1 MYPASNTVD
10 TMKTINA
17 IREIIHQHRNV
28 LADKYGISV
37 VGLFGSYARQEQ
49 RPDSDIDLLA
59 DILRP
64 ISLFELVGAELYL
77 GEVLEAKVDLIP
89 RRDVREE
96 LKGAILRDTVA
107 L

>member
-1 MYPASNTVD
+1 
-10 TMKTINA
+10 MKTISD
-17 IREIIHQHRNV
+17 IRRIIHQHQEA
-28 LADKYGISV
+28 LAAKYGINV

-59 DILRP
+59 DILKP

-77 GEVLEAKVDLIP
+77 AEVLNAKVDLVP
-89 RRDVREE
+89 RRDLREE
-96 LKGAILRDTVA
+96 LKAAILRDTVT

>member
-1 MYPASNTVD
+1 
-10 TMKTINA
+10 MKTIND
-17 IREIIHQHRNV
+17 IREIVQQHRDV
-28 LADKYGISV
+28 LADKYGVSV

-77 GEVLEAKVDLIP
+77 GEILDTKVDLIP
-89 RRDVREE
+89 WRDIRDE
-96 LKGAILRDTVA
+96 LKYSILESTVA

>member
-1 MYPASNTVD
+1 
-10 TMKTINA
+10 MKTISD
-17 IREIIHQHRNV
+17 IRRIIHQHQEA
-28 LADKYGISV
+28 LATKYGINV

-59 DILRP
+59 DILKP

-77 GEVLEAKVDLIP
+77 AEVLNAKVDLVP
-89 RRDVREE
+89 RRDLREE
-96 LKGAILRDTVA
+96 LKAAILRDTVT

>member
-1 MYPASNTVD
+1 MEA
-10 TMKTINA
+10 MKTIND
-17 IREIIHQHRNV
+17 IRCIIHQHQDV
-28 LADKYGISV
+28 LADRYGVNIM
-37 VGLFGSYARQEQ
+37 GLFGSYARQEQ

-77 GEVLEAKVDLIP
+77 TEVLDAKVDLIP

-96 LKGAILRDTVA
+96 LKAVILRDTVV

>member
-1 MYPASNTVD
+1 
-10 TMKTINA
+10 MKTIND
-17 IREIIHQHRNV
+17 IREIIHQHRDV
-28 LADKYGISV
+28 LANQYGVSV

-77 GEVLEAKVDLIP
+77 GEVLDTKVDLIP
-89 RRDVREE
+89 RRDVRDE
-96 LKGAILRDTVA
+96 LQSTILESTVA

>member
-1 MYPASNTVD
+1 MVEA
-10 TMKTINA
+10 MKTIHD
-17 IREIIHQHRNV
+17 IRRIIHQHQDV
-28 LADKYGISV
+28 LAKRYGVNI

-96 LKGAILRDTVA
+96 LKEAIFRDTVA

>member
-1 MYPASNTVD
+1 
-10 TMKTINA
+10 MKTIHD
-17 IREIIHQHRNV
+17 IRRIIHQHQDV
-28 LADKYGISV
+28 LADKYGVSV

-77 GEVLEAKVDLIP
+77 GEVLDTKVDLIP

-96 LKGAILRDTVA
+96 LQSAILENTVA

>member
-1 MYPASNTVD
+1 
-10 TMKTINA
+10 MKTIND
-17 IREIIHQHRNV
+17 IRRIIHQHQDV
-28 LADKYGISV
+28 LADRYGVNI

-77 GEVLEAKVDLIP
+77 AEVLDAKVDLIP

-96 LKGAILRDTVA
+96 LKAAILQDTVA

>member
-1 MYPASNTVD
+1 
-10 TMKTINA
+10 MKTIND
-17 IREIIHQHRNV
+17 IREIIHRHRDV
-28 LADKYGISV
+28 LADQYGVSV

-77 GEVLEAKVDLIP
+77 GEVLDTKVDLIP
-89 RRDVREE
+89 RRDVRDE
-96 LKGAILRDTVA
+96 LQSTILESTVA

>member
-1 MYPASNTVD
+1 MN
-10 TMKTINA
+10 TIND
-17 IREIIHQHRNV
+17 IRRIIHQHQDT
-28 LADKYGISV
+28 LADRYGVRI

-77 GEVLEAKVDLIP
+77 GEVLGAKVDLIP
-89 RRDVREE
+89 SRDVREE
-96 LKGAILRDTVA
+96 LKAAILQDTVA

>member
-1 MYPASNTVD
+1 
-10 TMKTINA
+10 MKTIND
-17 IREIIHQHRNV
+17 IRTIVQQHRDV
-28 LADKYGISV
+28 LADKYGVSV

-49 RPDSDIDLLA
+49 RPDSDIDLLT

-77 GEVLEAKVDLIP
+77 GEALETKVELIP
-89 RRDVREE
+89 RRDIRDE
-96 LKGAILRDTVA
+96 LKSTILETTVA

>member
-1 MYPASNTVD
+1 
-10 TMKTINA
+10 MKTVHD
-17 IREIIHQHRNV
+17 IRRIIHRHQDV
-28 LADKYGISV
+28 LANRYGVNI

-77 GEVLEAKVDLIP
+77 GEILDTKVDLIP
-89 RRDVREE
+89 RRDLREE
-96 LKGAILRDTVA
+96 LKASILRDTVT

>member
-1 MYPASNTVD
+1 
-10 TMKTINA
+10 MKTISD
-17 IREIIHQHRNV
+17 IRRIIHQHQAV
-28 LADKYGISV
+28 LADRYGVNV

-77 GEVLEAKVDLIP
+77 GEVLNAKVDLIP
-89 RRDVREE
+89 RRDLREE
-96 LKGAILRDTVA
+96 LKAAILQDTVA

>member
-1 MYPASNTVD
+1 MN
-10 TMKTINA
+10 TIND
-17 IREIIHQHRNV
+17 IRRIIHQHQDT
-28 LADKYGISV
+28 LADRCGVRI

-77 GEVLEAKVDLIP
+77 GEVLGAKVDLIP
-89 RRDVREE
+89 SRDVREE
-96 LKGAILRDTVA
+96 LKAAILQDTVA

>member
-1 MYPASNTVD
+1 
-10 TMKTINA
+10 MKTINN
-17 IREIIHQHRNV
+17 IREIIHQHRDV
-28 LADKYGISV
+28 LADKYGVSV

-77 GEVLEAKVDLIP
+77 GEVLDTKVDLIP
-89 RRDVREE
+89 RRDVRDE
-96 LKGAILRDTVA
+96 LKSTILEHTVA

>member
-1 MYPASNTVD
+1 
-10 TMKTINA
+10 MKTIND
-17 IREIIHQHRNV
+17 IREIVQQHRDV
-28 LADKYGISV
+28 LADKYGVSV

-77 GEVLEAKVDLIP
+77 GEVLDTKVDLIP
-89 RRDVREE
+89 RRDIRDE
-96 LKGAILRDTVA
+96 LKSSILESTVA

>member
-1 MYPASNTVD
+1 
-10 TMKTINA
+10 MKTIND
-17 IREIIHQHRNV
+17 IREIVHRHREV
-28 LADKYGISV
+28 LADKYGVSV

-77 GEVLEAKVDLIP
+77 GEVLDTKVDLIP
-89 RRDVREE
+89 RRGVRDE
-96 LKGAILRDTVA
+96 LKSTILESTVA

>member
-1 MYPASNTVD
+1 
-10 TMKTINA
+10 MKTIND
-17 IREIIHQHRNV
+17 IREIVRQHRDI
-28 LADKYGISV
+28 LADKYGVSV

-77 GEVLEAKVDLIP
+77 GEVLETKVDLVP
-89 RRDVREE
+89 RRDVRDE
-96 LKGAILRDTVA
+96 LKSSILESTVA

>member
-1 MYPASNTVD
+1 
-10 TMKTINA
+10 MKTIHD
-17 IREIIHQHRNV
+17 IRRIIHQHQDV
-28 LADKYGISV
+28 LANKYGVSV

-77 GEVLEAKVDLIP
+77 GEVLDTKVDLIP

-96 LKGAILRDTVA
+96 LQSAILENTVA

>member
-1 MYPASNTVD
+1 
-10 TMKTINA
+10 MKTIHD
-17 IREIIHQHRNV
+17 IRRIIHQHQDV
-28 LADKYGISV
+28 LSHKYGVSI

-77 GEVLEAKVDLIP
+77 GEVLDTKVDLIP

-96 LKGAILRDTVA
+96 LKAAILENTVA

>member
-1 MYPASNTVD
+1 
-10 TMKTINA
+10 MKTIND
-17 IREIIHQHRNV
+17 IREIVRQHRDI
-28 LADKYGISV
+28 LADKYGVSV

-77 GEVLEAKVDLIP
+77 QEVLDTKVDLVP
-89 RRDVREE
+89 RRDVRAE
-96 LKGAILRDTVA
+96 LQSTILESTVV

>member
-1 MYPASNTVD
+1 
-10 TMKTINA
+10 MKTVND
-17 IREIIHQHRNV
+17 IRQIIHQHRDA
-28 LADKYGISV
+28 LAEKYGVNVI
-37 VGLFGSYARQEQ
+37 GLFGSYARQEQ

-89 RRDVREE
+89 QRNVREE
-96 LKGAILRDTVA
+96 LQTAILENTVA